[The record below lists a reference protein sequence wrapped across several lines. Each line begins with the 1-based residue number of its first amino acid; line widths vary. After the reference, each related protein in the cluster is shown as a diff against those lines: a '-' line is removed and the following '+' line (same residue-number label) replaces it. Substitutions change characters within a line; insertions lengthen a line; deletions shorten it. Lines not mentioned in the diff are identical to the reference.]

1 MGSAFVCEQMPKL
14 RIGVE
19 LCEDLWTPN
28 PPSISHAL
36 AGASVLVNLSAS
48 NELTGKDSYRRELVS
63 GQSAR
68 LLAAYIYASAGEG
81 ESTQDLVFS
90 GHNIIAEN
98 GQILAESSVLDMASC
113 IRRLMWNVSVHSAA
127 E

>member
-1 MGSAFVCEQMPKL
+1 MDTESAEYLPCT
-14 RIGVE
+14 GG
-19 LCEDLWTPN
+19 
-28 PPSISHAL
+28 
-36 AGASVLVNLSAS
+36 GASVLVNLSAS

-98 GQILAESSVLDMASC
+98 GQILAESKRFWTWHPVFGD
-113 IRRLMWNVSVHSAA
+113 
-127 E
+127 